1 MADGSVLRSRRANP
15 TIGCV
20 TKWAACVE
28 NQNQLNVTETDQ
40 KTPAGHRDKPQS
52 VPTQI
57 GRYKIERL
65 LGRGGF
71 GTVYLAYD
79 AELERYVAVK
89 VPRADLVLNGQ
100 DAEAYLTEART
111 VANLDHANIVQVH
124 DVGATDDFPCYIV
137 SKYIEGTN
145 LSQKLKAGQYTHRE
159 CAELIATVADALHYA
174 HKQGLVHR
182 DVKPGN
188 ILIGIDG
195 KPFVADFGLALREED
210 IGKGPTQAGT
220 ASYMSPEQARG
231 EGHRVD
237 GRSDIFSLGI
247 VLYQLLVGRR
257 PFRGDTQT
265 EILDQIIEYEP
276 RPLRQYDEKL
286 PKELERICN
295 RALSK
300 RASDRYTSA
309 HDMAEDLRCF
319 IVEQAAT
326 ASCSVAP
333 GNPAGRTDVP
343 SPTSNVS
350 VANSPDAL
358 IAAGVTSSTATESGS
373 SSESVTTRIVP
384 KGLRS
389 FDSHDADF
397 FLELLPG
404 PRDRDG
410 LPDGLRFWKTRV
422 EEMDSDNTFSV
433 GLLYGRSGCGKSSL
447 IKAGLL
453 PRLSDDVIAVYIE
466 ATPDETETRLLRGLR
481 KRCPSLADNQN
492 LKDSLTSLRRGLRIP
507 VGKKVL
513 IIIDQFEQWLHN
525 NNEENTE
532 LVQALRQ
539 CDGGRVQCLVMVRD
553 DFWMAA
559 TRFMRELE
567 LRLLEGQN
575 SAAVDLFP
583 IRHAERVLA
592 AFGRAF
598 GALSSGYSRV
608 TDEQKKFLQQSAKG
622 LAEDGKVV
630 CVRLALF
637 AEMMKGKTWAVDTLK
652 QVGGTKGVGAAFLEE
667 NFSTSTAPPEH
678 RYHEN
683 AARKVLSALLPD
695 SGANIKGGMKSYDEL
710 LEVSGYRRRPGDF
723 DDLLQILDSEIRLLT
738 PTDPDGRQDD
748 DESSSRDL
756 AAQQYYQLTHDY
768 MVPSMRDWLTR
779 KQKETKRGRAELQLQ
794 DRALIWGPKPENRY
808 LPSLL
813 EFCNIRARTDSCNW
827 NTHQSK
833 MMSRSGRYHG
843 FRVVC
848 IFAVLSLIATGINH
862 VVLTERERNAVL
874 MVGAAA
880 DALQN
885 SRGAVVPYAI
895 NDLRELPRSTV
906 VAELQRRVPASSGR
920 RRLTLG
926 YALSTFGVA
935 DSSLLVPEIQT
946 APAAE
951 CANITSALASD
962 LRGAVAALSASL
974 AAANESRD
982 WRLKARLSIVL
993 LALKDSG
1000 GAGEML
1006 RVDRPDPEQR
1016 TIFIDE
1022 FTRWHAN
1029 MGGLAEIL
1037 AKSSEASVI
1046 SGICS
1051 AISRISRDD
1060 LADNEREQWEQL
1072 LLTWYLKQPNATVHS
1087 SAGLALQNWGIG
1099 RPTSTTPNS
1108 SPNEPLT
1115 WQSTPMGLTLIT
1127 LPAGNIQVEDDAGN
1141 KHAVERISDFC
1152 ICDREVSVQLFRQF
1166 ISDPGYS
1173 GEQPN
1178 DWEGEREA
1186 LSPTGMHPVQQVSW
1200 NDAVMFCNWLSFREG
1215 LERYYTPTNRLA
1227 GTWTRAAGAN
1237 GYRLPDDAE
1246 WEYACRAGTTTRFAC
1261 GHDIEFLED
1270 YAVYR
1275 NEDFTRR
1282 CGSKLCNGW
1291 GIFDMHGNVWEWVN
1305 DSAETLM
1312 PVAASTGGPTPESL
1326 RCLRGGSRGQP
1337 ASLVES
1343 GVRSR
1348 LLPHHRS
1355 SALGFRVVRSAD
1367 IN

>member
-1 MADGSVLRSRRANP
+1 M
-15 TIGCV
+15 IGDV
-20 TKWAACVE
+20 TKWAVCVK
-28 NQNQLNVTETDQ
+28 NHKQFDVTETDQ
-40 KTPAGHRDKPQS
+40 KTPHDDKDRPPS

-57 GRYKIERL
+57 GRYRIERL

-71 GTVYLAYD
+71 GTVYLAHD
-79 AELERYVAVK
+79 AELDRYVAVK
-89 VPRADLVLNGQ
+89 VPRSDLVFDEN

-124 DVGATDDFPCYIV
+124 DVGSTDDFPCYIV

-145 LSQKLKAGQYTHRE
+145 LSQRLKADQYTHRE

-195 KPFVADFGLALREED
+195 KPYVADFGLALREED
-210 IGKGPTQAGT
+210 VGKGPTQAGT

-257 PFRGDTQT
+257 PFRGDTQI

-286 PKELERICN
+286 PRELERICN

-300 RASDRYTSA
+300 RASDPYTSA

-319 IVEQAAT
+319 IVEQAANT
-326 ASCSVAP
+326 SYSVTNGHQAT
-333 GNPAGRTDVP
+333 GAGF
-343 SPTSNVS
+343 SFPTSNVS
-350 VANSPDAL
+350 VVTSPNGL
-358 IAAGVTSSTATESGS
+358 IASSVVSSIATESGS
-373 SSESVTTRIVP
+373 ASESVATRIVP

-389 FDSHDADF
+389 FDWQDADF

-422 EEMDSDNTFSV
+422 EEMDPDNTFSV

-453 PRLSDDVIAVYIE
+453 PRLSDDVIAVYVE

-481 KRCPSLADNQN
+481 KRCPSLPDNQN
-492 LKDSLTSLRRGLRIP
+492 LKDSLTSLRRGLGVPAGR
-507 VGKKVL
+507 KVL

-567 LRLLEGQN
+567 CRLLEGQN

-598 GALSSGYSRV
+598 GTLSNSYSRV

-637 AEMMKGKTWAVDTLK
+637 AEMMKGRTWAVDTLK
-652 QVGGTKGVGAAFLEE
+652 QAGGTKGVGAAFLEE

-678 RYHEN
+678 RYHEI
-683 AARKVLSALLPD
+683 AARKVLNALLPD
-695 SGANIKGGMKSYDEL
+695 SGTNIKGAMKSYDEL
-710 LEVSGYRRRPGDF
+710 LEVSGYRRRPRDF

-756 AAQQYYQLTHDY
+756 ATQQYYQLTHDY
-768 MVPSMRDWLTR
+768 LVPSMRDWLTR

-794 DRALIWGPKPENRY
+794 DRALIWGAKPENRY
-808 LPSLL
+808 LPSLV

-827 NTHQSK
+827 STPQRE
-833 MMSRSGRYHG
+833 MMSRSGRHHG

-848 IFAVLSLIATGINH
+848 MFVVLTLIATGINH
-862 VVLTERERNAVL
+862 VVQTERERNAVL
-874 MVGAAA
+874 MVEAAT
-880 DALQN
+880 DVLQN
-885 SRGAVVPYAI
+885 SRGSVVPYAI
-895 NDLRELPRSTV
+895 NDLREFPRSIV
-906 VAELQRRVPASSGR
+906 VDELRRRVPESSGR

-926 YALSTFGVA
+926 YALSAFGAA
-935 DSSLLVPEIQT
+935 DSSLLVPEIQN

-951 CANITSALASD
+951 CANITSALSSD
-962 LRGAVAALSASL
+962 LPGSVAALSASL
-974 AAANESRD
+974 TATDKSLD
-982 WRLKARLSIVL
+982 WRLKARLSIIL
-993 LALKDSG
+993 LALEDTG

-1006 RVDRPDPEQR
+1006 RIDQADPEQR

-1029 MGGLAEIL
+1029 MDGLAKIL
-1037 AKSSEASVI
+1037 ATSSDAPII
-1046 SGICS
+1046 SGVCS

-1060 LADNEREQWEQL
+1060 LVESEPEQWEQL
-1072 LLTWYLKQPNATVHS
+1072 LLTWYVEQPNATIHS
-1087 SAGLALQNWGIG
+1087 SAGLALRNWGIDL
-1099 RPTSTTPNS
+1099 PTNTTPGS
-1108 SPNEPLT
+1108 SQNEPFS
-1115 WQSTPMGLTLIT
+1115 WQSTPMGLTMIT
-1127 LPAGNIQVEDDAGN
+1127 LPAGDIEVEDEAGS
-1141 KHAVERISDFC
+1141 KHAVKLDSVFC
-1152 ICDREVSVQLFRQF
+1152 ICDREVSVRLFHSF

-1173 GEQPN
+1173 GEKPN
-1178 DWEGEREA
+1178 EWGGEKRRSA
-1186 LSPTGMHPVQQVSW
+1186 Q
-1200 NDAVMFCNWLSFREG
+1200 
-1215 LERYYTPTNRLA
+1215 LERIPFSRS
-1227 GTWTRAAGAN
+1227 
-1237 GYRLPDDAE
+1237 
-1246 WEYACRAGTTTRFAC
+1246 AGTT
-1261 GHDIEFLED
+1261 L
-1270 YAVYR
+1270 
-1275 NEDFTRR
+1275 
-1282 CGSKLCNGW
+1282 LC
-1291 GIFDMHGNVWEWVN
+1291 
-1305 DSAETLM
+1305 SA
-1312 PVAASTGGPTPESL
+1312 TG
-1326 RCLRGGSRGQP
+1326 
-1337 ASLVES
+1337 
-1343 GVRSR
+1343 
-1348 LLPHHRS
+1348 
-1355 SALGFRVVRSAD
+1355 
-1367 IN
+1367 